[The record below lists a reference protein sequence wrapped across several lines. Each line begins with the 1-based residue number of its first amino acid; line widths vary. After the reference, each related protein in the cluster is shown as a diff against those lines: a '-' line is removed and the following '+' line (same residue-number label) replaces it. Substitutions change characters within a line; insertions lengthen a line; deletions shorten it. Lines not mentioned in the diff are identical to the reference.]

1 MNESIYAEWDPEVGK
16 VAMMQGISRHEA
28 IRVLE
33 ARDARLE
40 AKWEAEDA
48 AKAARDAELAA
59 QASEP
64 ITEAFA
70 KAIEKKFSRGLNKA
84 QRSCFRAIIDND
96 DKLWQRIANPQTR
109 AAAIRSLSLAQA
121 RRFLNK

>member
-1 MNESIYAEWDPEVGK
+1 MTESLYSEWDPEVGK
-16 VAMMQGISRHEA
+16 VAMMRGISRREA

-33 ARDARLE
+33 ARDARIDAQYE
-40 AKWEAEDA
+40 ADKA
-48 AKAARDAELAA
+48 AQAARDAELAA

-70 KAIEKKFSRGLNKA
+70 KTIEKKFTRGLDKA
-84 QRSCFRAIIDND
+84 QRSRFRMVIDND
-96 DKLWQRIANPQTR
+96 DALWQRIANPQTR
-109 AAAIRSLSLAQA
+109 AAAIRTLSLAQA

>member
-1 MNESIYAEWDPEVGK
+1 MSESLYNEWDPEVGK
-16 VAMMQGISRHEA
+16 VAMMQGISRREA

-40 AKWEAEDA
+40 AKWEAEEA

-59 QASEP
+59 QATEP

-70 KAIEKKFSRGLNKA
+70 KTIEKKFARGLDKA
-84 QRSCFRAIIDND
+84 QRSRFRSTIDND
-96 DKLWQRIANPQTR
+96 DALWQRIANPQTR
-109 AAAIRSLSLAQA
+109 AAAIRTLSLAQA

>member
-1 MNESIYAEWDPEVGK
+1 MTESLYNEWDPEVGK
-16 VAMMQGISRHEA
+16 VAMMRGISRREA

-33 ARDARLE
+33 ARDARIDAQYE
-40 AKWEAEDA
+40 ADKA
-48 AKAARDAELAA
+48 AQAARDAELAA

-70 KAIEKKFSRGLNKA
+70 KTIEKKFARGLDKA
-84 QRSCFRAIIDND
+84 QRSRFRMVIDND
-96 DKLWQRIANPQTR
+96 DALWQRIANPQTR
-109 AAAIRSLSLAQA
+109 EAAIRSLSLAQA